1 MCSSRIKVPVGI
13 FSWQINLSGFVF
25 FFNFE
30 KNSAEDSY
38 SIAMM
43 PFSNFRQNV
52 LMVKY
57 LLLNAKH
64 SYLKQHMY
72 VVEENKRE
80 KQ

>member
-1 MCSSRIKVPVGI
+1 MCSKRKKGPVGI
-13 FSWQINLSGFVF
+13 LSWQINLSDFVF

-43 PFSNFRQNV
+43 PFFQFQ
-52 LMVKY
+52 
-57 LLLNAKH
+57 AKRFDGKI
-64 SYLKQHMY
+64 SSFECKAQLKQHMS